1 MVLKNI
7 LKRSIVVG
15 ATMALAILHIP
26 HKMRST
32 QAYML

>member
-1 MVLKNI
+1 MALKSI
-7 LKRSIVVG
+7 LKRSIVIG
-15 ATMALAILHIP
+15 ATVALAILHIP